1 MLELPQYPLA
11 MSKIVSLSEAAS
23 IALHGI
29 ILIAREREGMNV
41 TRIAE
46 STKASKH
53 HVAKVMQRLVKSGY
67 LSSHRGPRGGFEL
80 KKKPDKITFLEIYET
95 IEGTIEINTCPMDKP
110 VCPFDKCI
118 MNNVTSKMS
127 REFREYL
134 KHQTVDQYL

>member
-1 MLELPQYPLA
+1 

-29 ILIAREREGMNV
+29 ILIAREKKGMNV
-41 TRIAE
+41 IRIAE
-46 STKASKH
+46 STSTSKH
-53 HVAKVMQRLVKSGY
+53 HVAKIMQRLVKSGY
-67 LSSHRGPRGGFEL
+67 LVSHRGPRGGFEL
-80 KKKPDKITFLEIYET
+80 KKKPEKITFLEIYET

-118 MNNVTSKMS
+118 LNNVTSKMS

-134 KHQTVDQYL
+134 RQQTVDQYL

>member
-1 MLELPQYPLA
+1 

-29 ILIAREREGMNV
+29 ILIAREKEGMNV
-41 TRIAE
+41 VKIAE
-46 STKASKH
+46 ATNTSRH

-67 LSSHRGPRGGFEL
+67 LTSHRGPRGGFEL
-80 KKKPDKITFLEIYET
+80 KKKPENITFLEIYET

-118 MNNVTSKMS
+118 LNNVTSQMS
-127 REFREYL
+127 KEFKEYL
-134 KHQTVDQYL
+134 RNQTISEYV